1 MRELPSGTVT
11 LLFTDIEGSTR
22 LLHQFG
28 DDYAVVLGDHRR
40 LLREA
45 FARHGGVEVDTQG
58 DSFFISFPDAREALA
73 AAAEAHTALAH
84 HPWPG
89 DAAVRVRMGAH
100 TGEPLVADG
109 HYVGIDVHRGA
120 RIAAAAH
127 GGQTLVSA
135 RTHDM
140 VVSEAAASGL
150 RDVGA
155 YRLKDMPE
163 PERLYQLVIDGLL
176 SSFPPPRVYEE
187 ALAAAGLPDYSQ
199 PPADVPCP
207 YKGLLAFE
215 PEDADLFFGR
225 EQVVDDLARRLE
237 DAPFLAIVGASGS
250 GKSSLVRAGVVP
262 ALRRRHRRL
271 QPALFTPGY
280 RPLARLEAA
289 GDSSLLVVDQFEE
302 VFTLCRDEGER
313 RAFIDALLDATE
325 RGVRV
330 VVALR
335 ADLYGQCAA
344 YPRLAARLVE
354 HQALVGPM
362 SEEEL
367 RRAVER
373 PAEQAGLVLEP
384 GLVEGVLRD
393 VVGQPGALPLLSH
406 CLLETWKRRSGRML
420 TLIGYLQA
428 GGVQGAVA
436 HTAETVYRE
445 RFTPEQQVLA
455 RNIFLR
461 LTELGEGTEDTR
473 RRVRVSELPP
483 RAELIDDVQE
493 VLGTLADARLV
504 TIGDG
509 TVEVAHE
516 ALIRHWPTLRGWL
529 DDDRAGRLVHRRL
542 TEAAQEWDVTGRDPA
557 TLFRGTRLGVAGDWA
572 FAHDVEVNQL
582 EREFLRASRTAEFQE
597 IAATRRRNLRLRILL
612 AGTACALVA
621 AVAAGVIAFDQRDT
635 ARATALTADAQR
647 LGAEAITEG
656 RLDRSLLLARTGVAL
671 EDTPRTRSNLLAA
684 LLRSPP
690 AAIGVYRG
698 TADAENY
705 AAAVSPDGSVLAIGD
720 AAGSVTS
727 FDTATHRKLGEYRIG
742 GTVGGGIV
750 QMLAFSPD
758 GRTLA
763 VGGLAGDSP
772 SGVLDLVDGRTLA
785 RHERV
790 QLPPFPEPVEFV
802 VVAPAFLSG
811 GREVVVLQGSPDS
824 AVRSALFRVDVRS
837 GEVVAGPVRVG
848 RDAVE
853 VFPSP
858 DRRHLFV
865 PSSVDDVTLEID
877 ASSLREVRRQA
888 AGGFAGALS
897 DDGETM
903 ALGSRDGSVRLL
915 DLGSGEVRPL
925 AGRHQGGVRDMAF
938 TPDGRL
944 VTGGDDGHVV
954 VWDVGTGTVSEDI
967 AAHLGPAWALAIP
980 ADGRTVYSA
989 GDDGV
994 TMAWDLAGDQRLVG
1008 SLMLDRPF
1016 PDIATPRG
1024 IAMSPDGAILAVTQG
1039 DGAVDLY
1046 DTETMQLRRSTR
1058 ALRGPAMAAAF
1069 SPDGRLVAVAGEAG
1083 TVVLRDAGTLAA
1095 SGELTGL
1102 TRAVQAVSF
1111 SPDGRLLAA
1120 AEVEGGAASQLRIWD
1135 VDRREPTASVTTGP
1149 VASLAFNPGGDTLAL
1164 AALDGGVQIRDSQA
1178 GALLRSLP
1186 VAGLARSVAYSPDGG
1201 LLAVGQFDGFVRLY
1215 STESW
1220 APVGR
1225 RLEGHSQRI
1234 TNVEFSEDGRT
1245 LATSSADGTVLL
1257 WDVDTQEPIGAPL
1270 TVEPNT
1276 FVSAVLS
1283 PDSSYLFAVSTG
1295 LHGVRLPTDPDVW
1308 ERHACMVAGR
1318 ELTQQEWN
1326 DVLPGREY
1334 RRVCTDA

>member
-1 MRELPSGTVT
+1 
-11 LLFTDIEGSTR
+11 
-22 LLHQFG
+22 
-28 DDYAVVLGDHRR
+28 
-40 LLREA
+40 
-45 FARHGGVEVDTQG
+45 
-58 DSFFISFPDAREALA
+58 
-73 AAAEAHTALAH
+73 
-84 HPWPG
+84 
-89 DAAVRVRMGAH
+89 MGAH

-140 VVSEAAASGL
+140 VASEAAANGL

-155 YRLKDMPE
+155 YRLKDLPE
-163 PERLYQLVIDGLL
+163 PERLYQLVIEGLP
-176 SSFPPPRVYEE
+176 SSFPPPRVHEE
-187 ALAAAGLPDYSQ
+187 ALAAAGLPDYSR

-215 PEDADLFFGR
+215 PEDVDIFFGR
-225 EQVVDDLARRLE
+225 EQLVDDLARRLE

-262 ALRRRHRRL
+262 ALQRRDPLVR
-271 QPALFTPGY
+271 PALFTPGD
-280 RPLARLEAA
+280 RPLAQLEAA
-289 GDSSLLVVDQFEE
+289 GNSGLLVVDQFEE

-325 RGVRV
+325 RGIRV

-335 ADLYGQCAA
+335 ADLYGQCAG
-344 YPRLAARLVE
+344 YPRLATRLVE
-354 HQALVGPM
+354 HQVLVGPM

-367 RRAVER
+367 RRAIER
-373 PAEQAGLVLEP
+373 PAERAGIVLEP

-406 CLLETWKRRSGRML
+406 CLLETWMRRSGRML

-445 RFTPEQQVLA
+445 RFTPDQQVLA

-461 LTELGEGTEDTR
+461 LTELGEGTEETR
-473 RRVRVSELPP
+473 RRVAVSELPP
-483 RAELIDDVQE
+483 RAELVDDVHE
-493 VLGTLADARLV
+493 VLGTLVDARLV

-529 DDDRAGRLVHRRL
+529 DEDRAGRLVHRRL
-542 TEAAQEWDVTGRDPA
+542 TEAAQEWDAAGRDA
-557 TLFRGTRLGVAGDWA
+557 AMLFRGTRLGVAADWA
-572 FAHDVEVNQL
+572 VAHDVEVNEL

-597 IAATRRRNLRLRILL
+597 IASTRRRNRRLRVLL
-612 AGTACALVA
+612 AGTAGALVA
-621 AVAAGVIAFDQRDT
+621 AVVAGVIALEQRDT

-647 LGAEAITEG
+647 LGAEATTDD
-656 RLDRSLLLARTGVAL
+656 RLDRALLLARTGVAL
-671 EDTPRTRSNLLAA
+671 QDTARTHSNLLAA

-690 AAIGVYRG
+690 AAIGVFRG

-705 AAAVSPDGSVLAIGD
+705 ATAVSPGGGVLAIGD
-720 AAGSVTS
+720 AAGTVTS
-727 FDTATHRKLGEYRIG
+727 FETSSHRKLGEYRIG
-742 GTVGGGIV
+742 GAIGGGIV
-750 QMLAFSPD
+750 QTVVFSPD

-763 VGGLAGDSP
+763 VSGLAGDSP
-772 SGVLDLVDGRTLA
+772 GGVLDLVDGRTLA
-785 RHERV
+785 RRSRI
-790 QLPPFPEPVEFV
+790 QLPPFPEPFV
-802 VVAPAFLSG
+802 VVAPAFVSG
-811 GREVVVLQGSPDS
+811 GREIVVLQGSPDS
-824 AVRSALFRVDVRS
+824 AARSALLRVDLQS
-837 GEVVAGPVRVG
+837 GEILAGPTRVG
-848 RDAVE
+848 RAAVE

-858 DRRHLFV
+858 DRRHVFV
-865 PSSVDDVTLEID
+865 PSAADDVTLEID
-877 ASSLREVRRQA
+877 AASLREVRRHP

-897 DDGETM
+897 ADGETA
-903 ALGSRDGSVRLL
+903 ALGMPNGRVRLL
-915 DLGSGEVRPL
+915 RLRSGEVRAL
-925 AGRHQGGVRDMAF
+925 TGRHRGRVWDMAF
-938 TPDGRL
+938 TPDGRRL
-944 VTGGDDGHVV
+944 VTAGDDGRAV
-954 VWDVGTGTVSEDI
+954 VWDVAMAAVSEDL
-967 AAHLGPAWALAIP
+967 AAHLGPAWALAVAP
-980 ADGRTVYSA
+980 DGRTFYSA

-1008 SLMLDRPF
+1008 SLTLDRPF

-1046 DTETMQLRRSTR
+1046 DTETMQLQRSAR
-1058 ALRGPAMAAAF
+1058 AMRGTAIAAAY

-1083 TVVLRDAGTLAA
+1083 TVLLRDAGTLAA

-1102 TRAVQAVSF
+1102 TSAVQAVSF

-1120 AEVEGGAASQLRIWD
+1120 AEVEGGAASQLRVWD
-1135 VDRREPTASVTTGP
+1135 VDRREPTARVTTGP
-1149 VASLAFNPGGDTLAL
+1149 VASLAFHPGGDTLAL
-1164 AALDGGVQIRDSQA
+1164 AALDGGVQIRDSEA

-1186 VAGLARSVAYSPDGG
+1186 VAGLARSVAFSPDGG
-1201 LLAVGQFDGFVRLY
+1201 LLAVGQFDGFGRLY

-1220 APVGR
+1220 TPVGR

-1234 TNVEFSEDGRT
+1234 TSVEFSEDGRT

-1276 FVSAVLS
+1276 FVSAVLN
-1283 PDSSYLFAVSTG
+1283 PESSHLFAVSTG
-1295 LHGVRLPTDPDVW
+1295 LHGVRLPIDPDVW
-1308 ERHACMVAGR
+1308 KRYACMVAGR

-1326 DVLPGREY
+1326 DALPGREY
-1334 RRVCTDA
+1334 QRVCTDA